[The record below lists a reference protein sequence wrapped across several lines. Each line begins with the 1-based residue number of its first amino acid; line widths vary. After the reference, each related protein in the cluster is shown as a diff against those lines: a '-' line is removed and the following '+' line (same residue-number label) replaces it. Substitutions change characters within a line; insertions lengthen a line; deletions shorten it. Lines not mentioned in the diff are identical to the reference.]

1 MYINE
6 KGEKIFVDKAKLYIK
21 AGDGGNG
28 AVAFRR
34 EVYVPAGGPAGGDG
48 GKGGNVIIVADSNL
62 RTLMDYRYKTKYVA
76 EPGDDGKGSNMFG
89 KNGEDL
95 YLSVPVG
102 TIIKDE
108 ESGLVM
114 ADLKENGDKFVVAK
128 GGYGGRGNTHFK
140 TSVRQAPSFAKAGKD
155 GEEKNI
161 VLELRLIADVGLIG
175 FPNVGKSTFLS
186 IISKAKPK
194 IANYHFTTLT
204 PNLGVTKMKNGDS
217 FVVADIPGIIE
228 GANEG
233 IGLGH
238 DFLRHIERTKVLV
251 HIVDIAGIDGRDPLD
266 DFKKINIELKK
277 YNEKLSVR
285 PQIVVA
291 NKMDILEDIEIYNS
305 FKSEI
310 ENSGLKVFSM
320 SAATLSG
327 VDEILYAISQM
338 LKEAEEVDIFDEEEI
353 YDESKVITQHIEEI
367 KVYKEEGIFIVEGSR
382 LEKLLYSVDFEDM
395 ESIRYFQNI
404 MEKTGVFDKLRSIG
418 VQDGDTVRIYELEFE
433 YYE

>member
-1 MYINE
+1 MFIDRAR
-6 KGEKIFVDKAKLYIK
+6 IQVK
-21 AGDGGNG
+21 AGDGGDG
-28 AVAFRR
+28 MSSFRR
-34 EVYVPAGGPAGGDG
+34 EKFVPKGGPSGGDG
-48 GKGGNVIIVADSNL
+48 GRGGDVVFIVDNNVN
-62 RTLMDYRYKTKYVA
+62 TLLDFRYKRKFVAKNGDNGQTKNCYGQKA
-76 EPGDDGKGSNMFG
+76 EP
-89 KNGEDL
+89 L
-95 YLSVPVG
+95 YIKVPPG

-108 ESGLVM
+108 ETGLVM
-114 ADLKENGDKFVVAK
+114 ADLKNDGDEFIAAK
-128 GGYGGRGNTHFK
+128 GGYGGKGNTHFK
-140 TSVRQAPSFAKAGKD
+140 TSVRQAPGFAKAGKD

-161 VLELRLIADVGLIG
+161 ILELRLIADVGLIG

-204 PNLGVTKMKNGDS
+204 PNLGVTKLKNGDS

-251 HIVDIAGIDGRDPLD
+251 HIVDISGIEGRDPLD
-266 DFKKINIELKK
+266 DFEKINTELKK
-277 YNEKLSVR
+277 YNEKLSSR

-291 NKMDILEDIEIYNS
+291 NKMDILDDIDIYNN
-305 FKSEI
+305 FKSEL
-310 ENSGLKVFSM
+310 ENRGYKVYSM

-327 VDEILYAISQM
+327 VDEILNTISQM
-338 LKEAEEVDIFDEEEI
+338 LKDAEEVDLFDEEDI
-353 YDESKVITQHIEEI
+353 YDETKVISQNIDEI
-367 KVYKEEGIFIVEGSR
+367 KVYKENDIFIVEGNR

-395 ESIRYFQNI
+395 ESIRYFQSI

-418 VQDGDTVRIYELEFE
+418 VQDGDTVRIYDLEFE

>member
-1 MYINE
+1 M
-6 KGEKIFVDKAKLYIK
+6 FVDKAKLYIK
-21 AGDGGNG
+21 AGNGGNG

-34 EVYVPAGGPAGGDG
+34 EIYVPAGGPSGGDG
-48 GKGGNVIIVADSNL
+48 GKGGNVIIIADSNL
-62 RTLMDYRYKTKYVA
+62 RTLMDYRYKSKYVA
-76 EPGDDGKGSNMFG
+76 EPGEDGKGSNMFG
-89 KNGEDL
+89 KHGEDL
-95 YLSVPVG
+95 YLRVPVG

-108 ESGLVM
+108 ETGLVM
-114 ADLKENGDKFVVAK
+114 ADLKNDGDEFIAAK
-128 GGYGGRGNTHFK
+128 GGYGGKGNTHFK
-140 TSVRQAPSFAKAGKD
+140 TSVRQAPGFAKAGKD

-161 VLELRLIADVGLIG
+161 ILELRLIADVGLIG

-204 PNLGVTKMKNGDS
+204 PNLGVTKLKNGDS

-251 HIVDIAGIDGRDPLD
+251 HIVDISGIEGRDPLD
-266 DFKKINIELKK
+266 DFEKINTELKK
-277 YNEKLSVR
+277 YNEKLSSR

-291 NKMDILEDIEIYNS
+291 NKMDILDDIDIYNN
-305 FKSEI
+305 FKSEL
-310 ENSGLKVFSM
+310 ENRGYKVYSM

-327 VDEILYAISQM
+327 VDEILNTISQM
-338 LKEAEEVDIFDEEEI
+338 LKDAEEVDLFDEEDI
-353 YDESKVITQHIEEI
+353 YDETKVISQNIDEI
-367 KVYKEEGIFIVEGSR
+367 KVYKENDIFIVEGNR

-395 ESIRYFQNI
+395 ESIRYFQSI

-418 VQDGDTVRIYELEFE
+418 VQDGDTVRIYDLEFE

>member
-1 MYINE
+1 M
-6 KGEKIFVDKAKLYIK
+6 FVDKAKLYVK
-21 AGDGGNG
+21 AGNGGNG

-34 EVYVPAGGPAGGDG
+34 EIYVPAGGPAGGDG
-48 GKGGNVIIVADSNL
+48 GKGGDVIIIADSNL
-62 RTLMDYRYKTKYVA
+62 RTLMDYRYKSKYIA
-76 EPGDDGKGSNMFG
+76 ESGEDGKGSNMFG

-95 YLSVPVG
+95 YLKVPVG
-102 TIIKDE
+102 TIVKDE
-108 ESGLVM
+108 ETGLVM
-114 ADLKENGDKFVVAK
+114 ADLKISGDKFVVAR

-140 TSVRQAPSFAKAGKD
+140 TAVRQAPGFAKAGKN

-204 PNLGVTKMKNGDS
+204 PNLGVTKLKNGDS

-228 GANEG
+228 GASEG

-238 DFLRHIERTKVLV
+238 DFLRHIERTKILI
-251 HIVDIAGIDGRDPLD
+251 HMVDISGVEGRDALD
-266 DFKKINIELKK
+266 DFEKINDELKK
-277 YNEKLSVR
+277 YNEKLSSR

-291 NKMDILEDIEIYNS
+291 NKMDILEDIEVYND
-305 FKSEI
+305 FKTELESK
-310 ENSGLKVFSM
+310 GYKVYSM

-327 VDEILYAISQM
+327 VDEILNMVSQM
-338 LKEAEEVDIFDEEEI
+338 LKETEEVDLFDEEDI
-353 YDESKVITQHIEEI
+353 YDETKIISQNIDEI
-367 KVYKEEGIFIVEGSR
+367 KVYKENDVFVVEGNR
-382 LEKLLYSVDFEDM
+382 LEKLLYSVDFDDM
-395 ESIRYFQNI
+395 ESIRYFQNV
-404 MEKTGVFDKLRSIG
+404 MEKTGVFEKLRSIG
-418 VQDGDTVRIYELEFE
+418 VKDGDTVKLYDLEFE

>member
-1 MYINE
+1 M
-6 KGEKIFVDKAKLYIK
+6 FVDKAKLYIK
-21 AGDGGNG
+21 AGNGGNG

-34 EVYVPAGGPAGGDG
+34 EIYVPAGGPAGGDG
-48 GKGGNVIIVADSNL
+48 GKGGNVIIIADSNL
-62 RTLMDYRYKTKYVA
+62 RTLMDYRYKSKYVA
-76 EPGDDGKGSNMFG
+76 EPGEDGKGSNMFG
-89 KNGEDL
+89 KHGEDL
-95 YLSVPVG
+95 YLRVPVG

-108 ESGLVM
+108 ETGLIM
-114 ADLKENGDKFVVAK
+114 ADLKNDGDEFVAAK
-128 GGYGGRGNTHFK
+128 GGYGGKGNTHFK
-140 TSVRQAPSFAKAGKD
+140 TSVRQAPGFAKAGKD

-161 VLELRLIADVGLIG
+161 ILELRLIADVGLIG

-204 PNLGVTKMKNGDS
+204 PNLGVTKLKNGDS

-251 HIVDIAGIDGRDPLD
+251 HIVDISGIEGRDPLD
-266 DFKKINIELKK
+266 DFEKINTELKK
-277 YNEKLSVR
+277 YNEKLSSR

-291 NKMDILEDIEIYNS
+291 NKMDILDDIDIYNN
-305 FKSEI
+305 FKSEL
-310 ENSGLKVFSM
+310 ENRGYKVYSM

-327 VDEILYAISQM
+327 VDEILNTISQM
-338 LKEAEEVDIFDEEEI
+338 LKDAEEVDLFNEEDI
-353 YDESKVITQHIEEI
+353 YDETKVISQNIDEI
-367 KVYKEEGIFIVEGSR
+367 KVYKENDIFIVEGNR

-395 ESIRYFQNI
+395 ESIRYFQSI

-418 VQDGDTVRIYELEFE
+418 VQDGDTVRIYDLEFE

>member
-1 MYINE
+1 M
-6 KGEKIFVDKAKLYIK
+6 FVDKAKLYIK
-21 AGDGGNG
+21 AGNGGNG

-34 EVYVPAGGPAGGDG
+34 EIYVPAGGPAGGDG
-48 GKGGNVIIVADSNL
+48 GKGGNVIIIADSNL
-62 RTLMDYRYKTKYVA
+62 RTLMDYRYKSKYVA
-76 EPGDDGKGSNMFG
+76 EPGEDGKGSNMFG
-89 KNGEDL
+89 KHGEDL
-95 YLSVPVG
+95 YLRVPVG

-108 ESGLVM
+108 ETGLVM
-114 ADLKENGDKFVVAK
+114 ADLKNDGDEIIAAK
-128 GGYGGRGNTHFK
+128 GGYGGKGNTHFK
-140 TSVRQAPSFAKAGKD
+140 TSVRQAPGFAKAGKD

-161 VLELRLIADVGLIG
+161 ILELRLIADVGLIG

-204 PNLGVTKMKNGDS
+204 PNLGVTKLKNGDS

-251 HIVDIAGIDGRDPLD
+251 HIVDISGIEGRDPLD
-266 DFKKINIELKK
+266 DFEKINTELKK
-277 YNEKLSVR
+277 YNEKLSSR

-291 NKMDILEDIEIYNS
+291 NKMDILDDIDIYNN
-305 FKSEI
+305 FKSEL
-310 ENSGLKVFSM
+310 ENRGYKVYSM

-327 VDEILYAISQM
+327 VDEILNTISQM
-338 LKEAEEVDIFDEEEI
+338 LKDAEEVDLFDEEDI
-353 YDESKVITQHIEEI
+353 YDETKVISQNIDEI
-367 KVYKEEGIFIVEGSR
+367 KVYKENDIFIVEGNR

-395 ESIRYFQNI
+395 ESIRYFQSI

-418 VQDGDTVRIYELEFE
+418 VQDGDTVRIYDLEFE

>member
-1 MYINE
+1 M
-6 KGEKIFVDKAKLYIK
+6 FVDKAKLYIK
-21 AGDGGNG
+21 AGNGGNG

-34 EVYVPAGGPAGGDG
+34 EIYVPAGGPAGGDG
-48 GKGGNVIIVADSNL
+48 GKGGNVIIIADSNL
-62 RTLMDYRYKTKYVA
+62 RTLMDYRYKSKYVA
-76 EPGDDGKGSNMFG
+76 EPGEDGKGSNMFG
-89 KNGEDL
+89 KHGEDL
-95 YLSVPVG
+95 YLRVPVG

-108 ESGLVM
+108 ETGLIM
-114 ADLKENGDKFVVAK
+114 ADLKNDGDEFVAAK
-128 GGYGGRGNTHFK
+128 GGYGGKGNTHHK
-140 TSVRQAPSFAKAGKD
+140 TSVRQAPGFAKAGKD

-161 VLELRLIADVGLIG
+161 ILELRLIADVGLIG

-204 PNLGVTKMKNGDS
+204 PNLGVTKLKNGDS

-251 HIVDIAGIDGRDPLD
+251 HIVDISGIEGRDPLD
-266 DFKKINIELKK
+266 DFEKINTELKK
-277 YNEKLSVR
+277 YNEKLSSR

-291 NKMDILEDIEIYNS
+291 NKMDILDDIDIYNN
-305 FKSEI
+305 FKSEL
-310 ENSGLKVFSM
+310 ENRGYKVYSM

-327 VDEILYAISQM
+327 VDEILNTISQM
-338 LKEAEEVDIFDEEEI
+338 LKDAEEVDLFDEEDI
-353 YDESKVITQHIEEI
+353 YDETKVISQNIDEI
-367 KVYKEEGIFIVEGSR
+367 KVYKENDIFIVEGNR

-395 ESIRYFQNI
+395 ESIRYFQSI

-418 VQDGDTVRIYELEFE
+418 VQDGDTVRIYDLEFE

>member
-1 MYINE
+1 M
-6 KGEKIFVDKAKLYIK
+6 FVDKAKLYIK
-21 AGDGGNG
+21 AGNGGNG

-34 EVYVPAGGPAGGDG
+34 EIYVPAGGPSGGDG
-48 GKGGNVIIVADSNL
+48 GKSGNVIIIADSNL
-62 RTLMDYRYKTKYVA
+62 RTLMDYRYKSKYVA
-76 EPGDDGKGSNMFG
+76 EPGEDGKGSNMFG
-89 KNGEDL
+89 KHGEDL
-95 YLSVPVG
+95 YLRVPVG

-108 ESGLVM
+108 ETGLVM
-114 ADLKENGDKFVVAK
+114 ADLKNDGDEFIAAK
-128 GGYGGRGNTHFK
+128 GGYGGKGNTHFK
-140 TSVRQAPSFAKAGKD
+140 TSVRQAPGFAKAGKD

-161 VLELRLIADVGLIG
+161 ILELRLIADVGLIG

-204 PNLGVTKMKNGDS
+204 PNLGVTKLKNGDS

-251 HIVDIAGIDGRDPLD
+251 HIVDISGIEGRDPLD
-266 DFKKINIELKK
+266 DFEKINTELKK
-277 YNEKLSVR
+277 YNEKLSSR

-291 NKMDILEDIEIYNS
+291 NKMDILDDIDIYNN
-305 FKSEI
+305 FKAEL
-310 ENSGLKVFSM
+310 ENRGYKVYSM

-327 VDEILYAISQM
+327 VDEILNTISQM
-338 LKEAEEVDIFDEEEI
+338 LKDAEEVDLFDEEDI
-353 YDESKVITQHIEEI
+353 YDETKVISQNIDEI
-367 KVYKEEGIFIVEGSR
+367 KVYKENDIFIVEGNR

-395 ESIRYFQNI
+395 ESIRYFQSI

-418 VQDGDTVRIYELEFE
+418 VQDGDTVRIYDLEFE

>member
-1 MYINE
+1 M
-6 KGEKIFVDKAKLYIK
+6 FVDKAKLYIK
-21 AGDGGNG
+21 AGNGGNG

-34 EVYVPAGGPAGGDG
+34 EIYVPAGGPAGGDG
-48 GKGGNVIIVADSNL
+48 GKGGNVIIIADSNL
-62 RTLMDYRYKTKYVA
+62 RTRMDYRYKSKYVA
-76 EPGDDGKGSNMFG
+76 EPGEDGKGSNMFG
-89 KNGEDL
+89 KHGEDL
-95 YLSVPVG
+95 YLRVPVG

-108 ESGLVM
+108 ETGLVM
-114 ADLKENGDKFVVAK
+114 ADLKNDGDEFIAAK
-128 GGYGGRGNTHFK
+128 GGYGGKGNTHFK
-140 TSVRQAPSFAKAGKD
+140 TSVRQAPGFAKAGKD

-161 VLELRLIADVGLIG
+161 ILELRLIADVGLIG

-204 PNLGVTKMKNGDS
+204 PNLGVTKLKNGDS

-251 HIVDIAGIDGRDPLD
+251 HIVDISGIEGRDPLD
-266 DFKKINIELKK
+266 DFEKINTELKK
-277 YNEKLSVR
+277 YNEKLSSR

-291 NKMDILEDIEIYNS
+291 NKMDILDDIDIYNN
-305 FKSEI
+305 FKSEL
-310 ENSGLKVFSM
+310 ENRGYKVYSM

-327 VDEILYAISQM
+327 VDEILNTISQM
-338 LKEAEEVDIFDEEEI
+338 LKDAEEVDLFDEEDI
-353 YDESKVITQHIEEI
+353 YDETKVISENIDEI
-367 KVYKEEGIFIVEGSR
+367 KVYKENDIFIVEGNR
-382 LEKLLYSVDFEDM
+382 LAKLLYSVDFEDM
-395 ESIRYFQNI
+395 ESIRYFQSI

-418 VQDGDTVRIYELEFE
+418 VQDGDTVRIYDLEFE

>member
-1 MYINE
+1 M
-6 KGEKIFVDKAKLYIK
+6 FVDKAKLYIK
-21 AGDGGNG
+21 AGNGGNG

-34 EVYVPAGGPAGGDG
+34 EIYVPAGGPAGGDG
-48 GKGGNVIIVADSNL
+48 GKGGNVIIIADSNL
-62 RTLMDYRYKTKYVA
+62 RTLMDYRYKSKYVA
-76 EPGDDGKGSNMFG
+76 EPGEDGKGSNMFG
-89 KNGEDL
+89 KHGEDL
-95 YLSVPVG
+95 YLRVPVG

-108 ESGLVM
+108 ETGLIM
-114 ADLKENGDKFVVAK
+114 ADLKNDGDEFVAAK
-128 GGYGGRGNTHFK
+128 GGYGGKGNTHFK
-140 TSVRQAPSFAKAGKD
+140 TSVRQAPGFAKAGKD

-161 VLELRLIADVGLIG
+161 ILELRLIADVGLIG

-204 PNLGVTKMKNGDS
+204 PNLGVTKLKNGDS

-251 HIVDIAGIDGRDPLD
+251 HIVDISGIEGRDPLD
-266 DFKKINIELKK
+266 DFEKINTELKK
-277 YNEKLSVR
+277 YNEKLSSR

-291 NKMDILEDIEIYNS
+291 NKMDILDDIDIYNN
-305 FKSEI
+305 FKSEL
-310 ENSGLKVFSM
+310 ENRGYKVYSM

-327 VDEILYAISQM
+327 VDEILNTISQM
-338 LKEAEEVDIFDEEEI
+338 LKDAEEVDLFDEEDI
-353 YDESKVITQHIEEI
+353 YDETKVISQNIDEI
-367 KVYKEEGIFIVEGSR
+367 KVYKENDIFIVEGNR

-395 ESIRYFQNI
+395 ESIRYFQSI

-418 VQDGDTVRIYELEFE
+418 VQDGDTVRIYDLEFE

>member
-1 MYINE
+1 M
-6 KGEKIFVDKAKLYIK
+6 FVDKAKLYIK

>member
-1 MYINE
+1 M
-6 KGEKIFVDKAKLYIK
+6 FVDKAKLYIK
-21 AGDGGNG
+21 AGNGGNG

-34 EVYVPAGGPAGGDG
+34 EIYVPAGGPAGGDG
-48 GKGGNVIIVADSNL
+48 GKGGNVIIIADSNL
-62 RTLMDYRYKTKYVA
+62 RTLMDYRYKSKYVA
-76 EPGDDGKGSNMFG
+76 EPGEDGKGSNMFG
-89 KNGEDL
+89 KHGEDL
-95 YLSVPVG
+95 YLRVPVG

-108 ESGLVM
+108 ETGLVM
-114 ADLKENGDKFVVAK
+114 ADLKNDGDEFVAAK
-128 GGYGGRGNTHFK
+128 GGYGGKGNTHFK
-140 TSVRQAPSFAKAGKD
+140 TSVRQAPGFAKAGKD

-161 VLELRLIADVGLIG
+161 ILELRLIADVGLIG

-204 PNLGVTKMKNGDS
+204 PNLGVTKLKNGDS

-251 HIVDIAGIDGRDPLD
+251 HIVDISGIEGRDPLD
-266 DFKKINIELKK
+266 DFEKINTELKK
-277 YNEKLSVR
+277 YNEKLSSR

-291 NKMDILEDIEIYNS
+291 NKMDILDDIDIYNN
-305 FKSEI
+305 FKSEL
-310 ENSGLKVFSM
+310 ENRGYKVYSM

-327 VDEILYAISQM
+327 VDEILNTISQM
-338 LKEAEEVDIFDEEEI
+338 LKDAEEVDLFDEEDI
-353 YDESKVITQHIEEI
+353 YDETKVISQNIDEI
-367 KVYKEEGIFIVEGSR
+367 KVYKENDIFIVEGNR

-395 ESIRYFQNI
+395 ESIRYFQSI

-418 VQDGDTVRIYELEFE
+418 VQDGDTVRIYDLEFE

>member
-1 MYINE
+1 M
-6 KGEKIFVDKAKLYIK
+6 FVDKAKLYIK
-21 AGDGGNG
+21 AGNGGNG

-34 EVYVPAGGPAGGDG
+34 EIYVPAGGPAGGDG
-48 GKGGNVIIVADSNL
+48 GKGGNVIIIADSNL
-62 RTLMDYRYKTKYVA
+62 RTLMDYRYKSKYVA
-76 EPGDDGKGSNMFG
+76 EPGEDGKGSNMFG
-89 KNGEDL
+89 KHGEDL
-95 YLSVPVG
+95 YLRVPVG

-108 ESGLVM
+108 ETGLVM
-114 ADLKENGDKFVVAK
+114 ADLKNDGDEFIAAK
-128 GGYGGRGNTHFK
+128 GGYGGKGNTHFK
-140 TSVRQAPSFAKAGKD
+140 TSVRQAPGFAKAGKD

-161 VLELRLIADVGLIG
+161 ILELRLIADVGLIG

-204 PNLGVTKMKNGDS
+204 PNLGVTKLKNGDS

-251 HIVDIAGIDGRDPLD
+251 HIVDISGIEGRYPLD
-266 DFKKINIELKK
+266 DFEKINTELKK
-277 YNEKLSVR
+277 YNEKLSSR

-291 NKMDILEDIEIYNS
+291 NKMDILDDIDIYNN
-305 FKSEI
+305 FKAEL
-310 ENSGLKVFSM
+310 ENRGYKVYSM

-327 VDEILYAISQM
+327 VDEILNTISQM
-338 LKEAEEVDIFDEEEI
+338 LKDAEEVDLFDEEDI
-353 YDESKVITQHIEEI
+353 YDETKVISQNIDEI
-367 KVYKEEGIFIVEGSR
+367 KVYKENDIFIVEGNR

-395 ESIRYFQNI
+395 ESIRYFQSI

-418 VQDGDTVRIYELEFE
+418 VQDGDTVRIYDLEFE

>member
-1 MYINE
+1 M
-6 KGEKIFVDKAKLYIK
+6 FVDKAKLYIK
-21 AGDGGNG
+21 AGNGGNG

-34 EVYVPAGGPAGGDG
+34 EIYVPAGGPAGGDG
-48 GKGGNVIIVADSNL
+48 GKGGNVIIIADSNL
-62 RTLMDYRYKTKYVA
+62 RTLMDYRYKSKYVA
-76 EPGDDGKGSNMFG
+76 EPGEDGKGSNMFG
-89 KNGEDL
+89 KHGEDL
-95 YLSVPVG
+95 YLRVPVG

-108 ESGLVM
+108 ETGLVM
-114 ADLKENGDKFVVAK
+114 ADLKNDGDEFIAAK
-128 GGYGGRGNTHFK
+128 GGYGGKGNTHFK
-140 TSVRQAPSFAKAGKD
+140 TSVRQAPGFAKAGKD

-161 VLELRLIADVGLIG
+161 ILELRLIADVGLIG

-204 PNLGVTKMKNGDS
+204 PNLGVTKLKNGDS

-251 HIVDIAGIDGRDPLD
+251 HIVDISGIEGRDPLD
-266 DFKKINIELKK
+266 DFEKINTELKK
-277 YNEKLSVR
+277 YNEKLSSR

-291 NKMDILEDIEIYNS
+291 NKMDILDDIDIYNN
-305 FKSEI
+305 FKSEL
-310 ENSGLKVFSM
+310 ENRGYKVYSM

-327 VDEILYAISQM
+327 VDEILNTISQM
-338 LKEAEEVDIFDEEEI
+338 LKDAEEVDLFDEEDI
-353 YDESKVITQHIEEI
+353 YDETKVSSQNIDEI
-367 KVYKEEGIFIVEGSR
+367 KVYKENDIFIVEGNR

-395 ESIRYFQNI
+395 ESIRYFQSI

-418 VQDGDTVRIYELEFE
+418 VQDGDTVRIYDLEFE

>member
-1 MYINE
+1 M
-6 KGEKIFVDKAKLYIK
+6 FVDKAKLYIK
-21 AGDGGNG
+21 AGNGGNG

-34 EVYVPAGGPAGGDG
+34 EIYVPAGGPAGGDG
-48 GKGGNVIIVADSNL
+48 GKGGNVIIIADSNL
-62 RTLMDYRYKTKYVA
+62 RTLMDYRYKSKYVA
-76 EPGDDGKGSNMFG
+76 EPGEDGKGSNMFG
-89 KNGEDL
+89 KHGEDL
-95 YLSVPVG
+95 YLRVPVG

-108 ESGLVM
+108 ETGLVM
-114 ADLKENGDKFVVAK
+114 ADLKNDGDEFIAAK
-128 GGYGGRGNTHFK
+128 GGYGGKGNTHFK
-140 TSVRQAPSFAKAGKD
+140 TSVRQAPGFAKAGKD

-161 VLELRLIADVGLIG
+161 ILELRLIADVGLIG

-204 PNLGVTKMKNGDS
+204 PNLGVTKLKNGDS

-251 HIVDIAGIDGRDPLD
+251 HIVDISGIEGRDPLD
-266 DFKKINIELKK
+266 DFEKINTELKK
-277 YNEKLSVR
+277 YNEKLSSR

-291 NKMDILEDIEIYNS
+291 NKMDILDDIDIYNN
-305 FKSEI
+305 FKAEL
-310 ENSGLKVFSM
+310 ENRGYKVYSM

-327 VDEILYAISQM
+327 VDGILNTISQM
-338 LKEAEEVDIFDEEEI
+338 LKDAEEVDLFDEEDI
-353 YDESKVITQHIEEI
+353 YDETKVISQNIDEI
-367 KVYKEEGIFIVEGSR
+367 KVYKENDIFIVEGNR

-395 ESIRYFQNI
+395 ESIRYFQSI

-418 VQDGDTVRIYELEFE
+418 VQDGDTVRIYDLEFE

>member
-1 MYINE
+1 M
-6 KGEKIFVDKAKLYIK
+6 FVDKAKLYIK
-21 AGDGGNG
+21 AGNGGNG

-34 EVYVPAGGPAGGDG
+34 EIYVPAGGPAGGDG
-48 GKGGNVIIVADSNL
+48 GKGGNVIIIADSNL
-62 RTLMDYRYKTKYVA
+62 RTLMDYRYKSKYVA
-76 EPGDDGKGSNMFG
+76 EPGEDGKGSNMFG
-89 KNGEDL
+89 KHGEDL
-95 YLSVPVG
+95 YLRVPVG

-108 ESGLVM
+108 ETGLVM
-114 ADLKENGDKFVVAK
+114 ADLKNDGDEFIAAK
-128 GGYGGRGNTHFK
+128 GGYGGKGNTHFK
-140 TSVRQAPSFAKAGKD
+140 TSVRQAPGFAKAGKD

-161 VLELRLIADVGLIG
+161 ILELRLIADVGLIG

-204 PNLGVTKMKNGDS
+204 PNLGVTKLKNGDS

-251 HIVDIAGIDGRDPLD
+251 HIVDISGIEGRDPLD
-266 DFKKINIELKK
+266 DFEKINTELKK
-277 YNEKLSVR
+277 YNEKLSSR
-285 PQIVVA
+285 TQIVVA
-291 NKMDILEDIEIYNS
+291 NKMDILDDIDIYNN
-305 FKSEI
+305 FKSEL
-310 ENSGLKVFSM
+310 ENRGYKVYSM

-327 VDEILYAISQM
+327 VDEILNTISQM
-338 LKEAEEVDIFDEEEI
+338 LKDAEEVDLFDEEDI
-353 YDESKVITQHIEEI
+353 YDETKVISQNIDEI
-367 KVYKEEGIFIVEGSR
+367 KVYKENDIFIVEGNR

-395 ESIRYFQNI
+395 ESIRYFQSI

-418 VQDGDTVRIYELEFE
+418 VQDGDTVRIYDLEFE

>member
-1 MYINE
+1 M
-6 KGEKIFVDKAKLYIK
+6 FVDKAKLYIK

-338 LKEAEEVDIFDEEEI
+338 LKEAEEVSF
-353 YDESKVITQHIEEI
+353 
-367 KVYKEEGIFIVEGSR
+367 
-382 LEKLLYSVDFEDM
+382 
-395 ESIRYFQNI
+395 
-404 MEKTGVFDKLRSIG
+404 
-418 VQDGDTVRIYELEFE
+418 
-433 YYE
+433 

>member
-1 MYINE
+1 M
-6 KGEKIFVDKAKLYIK
+6 FVDKAKLYIK
-21 AGDGGNG
+21 AGNGGNG

-34 EVYVPAGGPAGGDG
+34 EIYVPAGGPSGGDG
-48 GKGGNVIIVADSNL
+48 GKGGNVIIIADSNL
-62 RTLMDYRYKTKYVA
+62 RTLMDYRYKSKYVA
-76 EPGDDGKGSNMFG
+76 EPGEDGKGSNMFG
-89 KNGEDL
+89 KHGEDL
-95 YLSVPVG
+95 YLRVPVG

-108 ESGLVM
+108 ETGLVM
-114 ADLKENGDKFVVAK
+114 ADLKNDGDEFIAAK
-128 GGYGGRGNTHFK
+128 GGYGGKGNTHFK
-140 TSVRQAPSFAKAGKD
+140 TSVRQAPGFAKAGKD

-161 VLELRLIADVGLIG
+161 ILELRLIADVGLIG

-204 PNLGVTKMKNGDS
+204 PNLGVTKLKNGDS

-251 HIVDIAGIDGRDPLD
+251 HIVDISGIEGRDPLD
-266 DFKKINIELKK
+266 DFEKINTELKK
-277 YNEKLSVR
+277 YNEKLSSR

-291 NKMDILEDIEIYNS
+291 NKMDILDDIDIYNN
-305 FKSEI
+305 FKTEL
-310 ENSGLKVFSM
+310 ENRGYKVYSM

-327 VDEILYAISQM
+327 VDEILNTISQM
-338 LKEAEEVDIFDEEEI
+338 LKDAEEVDLFDEEDI
-353 YDESKVITQHIEEI
+353 YDETKVISQNIDEI
-367 KVYKEEGIFIVEGSR
+367 KVYKENDIFIVEGNR

-395 ESIRYFQNI
+395 ESIRYFQSI

-418 VQDGDTVRIYELEFE
+418 VQDGDTVRIYDLEFE

>member
-1 MYINE
+1 M
-6 KGEKIFVDKAKLYIK
+6 FVDKAKLYIK

-28 AVAFRR
+28 AVAFRK
-34 EVYVPAGGPAGGDG
+34 EIYVPAGGPAGGDG

-62 RTLMDYRYKTKYVA
+62 RTLMDYRYKTKYIA
-76 EPGDDGKGSNMFG
+76 EPGDDGKGSNMYG

-102 TIIKDE
+102 TIIKDQ

-114 ADLKENGDKFVVAK
+114 ADLKAHGEKFIVAK

-140 TSVRQAPSFAKAGKD
+140 TSVRQAPNFAKAGKD
-155 GEEKNI
+155 GQEKNI
-161 VLELRLIADVGLIG
+161 ILELRLIADVGLIG

-204 PNLGVTKMKNGDS
+204 PNLGVTKLKNGDS

-266 DFKKINIELKK
+266 DFEKINVELKK

-291 NKMDILEDIEIYNS
+291 NKMDILDDIEIYNN
-305 FKSEI
+305 FKNEI
-310 ENSGLKVFSM
+310 EKKGYKVFNM

-327 VDEILYAISQM
+327 VDEILYAVSQM
-338 LKEAEEVDIFDEEEI
+338 LKDAEDIDLFEEEDI
-353 YDESKVITQHIEEI
+353 YDDSKVISQNIDEI
-367 KVYKEEGIFIVEGSR
+367 KVFKEDDVFVVEGSR

-395 ESIRYFQNI
+395 ESIRYFQNV

-418 VQDGDTVRIYELEFE
+418 VEDGDTVRIYELEFE

>member
-1 MYINE
+1 M
-6 KGEKIFVDKAKLYIK
+6 FVDKAKLYIK
-21 AGDGGNG
+21 AGNGGNG

-34 EVYVPAGGPAGGDG
+34 EIYVPAGGPAGGDG
-48 GKGGNVIIVADSNL
+48 GKGGNVIIIADSNL
-62 RTLMDYRYKTKYVA
+62 RTLMDYRYKSKYVA
-76 EPGDDGKGSNMFG
+76 EPGEDGKGSNMFG
-89 KNGEDL
+89 KHGEDL
-95 YLSVPVG
+95 YLRVPVG

-108 ESGLVM
+108 ETGLVM
-114 ADLKENGDKFVVAK
+114 ADLKNDGDEFIAAK
-128 GGYGGRGNTHFK
+128 GGYGGKGNTHFK
-140 TSVRQAPSFAKAGKD
+140 TSVRQAPGFAKAGKD

-161 VLELRLIADVGLIG
+161 ILELRLIADVGLIG

-204 PNLGVTKMKNGDS
+204 PNLGVTKLKNGDS

-251 HIVDIAGIDGRDPLD
+251 HIVDISGIEGRDPLD
-266 DFKKINIELKK
+266 DFEKINTELKK
-277 YNEKLSVR
+277 YNEKLSSR

-291 NKMDILEDIEIYNS
+291 NKMDILDDIDIYNN
-305 FKSEI
+305 FKSEL
-310 ENSGLKVFSM
+310 ENRGYKVYSM

-327 VDEILYAISQM
+327 VDEILNTISQM
-338 LKEAEEVDIFDEEEI
+338 LKDAEEVDLFNEEDI
-353 YDESKVITQHIEEI
+353 YDETKVISQNIDEI
-367 KVYKEEGIFIVEGSR
+367 KVYKENDIFIVEGNR
-382 LEKLLYSVDFEDM
+382 LEKLLYSVDFEDI
-395 ESIRYFQNI
+395 EAIRYFQSN
-404 MEKTGVFDKLRSIG
+404 MEKTGVCDKLRAIG
-418 VQDGDTVRIYELEFE
+418 VQDGDTVRIYDLEFE

>member
-1 MYINE
+1 M
-6 KGEKIFVDKAKLYIK
+6 FVDKAKLYIK

-251 HIVDIAGIDGRDPLD
+251 HIVDIAGIEGRDPLD

-367 KVYKEEGIFIVEGSR
+367 KVYKEEDIFIVEGSR

>member
-1 MYINE
+1 M
-6 KGEKIFVDKAKLYIK
+6 FVDKAKLYIK
-21 AGDGGNG
+21 AGNGGNG

-34 EVYVPAGGPAGGDG
+34 EIYVPAGGPAGGDG
-48 GKGGNVIIVADSNL
+48 GKGGNVIIIADSNL
-62 RTLMDYRYKTKYVA
+62 RTLMDYRYKSKYVA
-76 EPGDDGKGSNMFG
+76 EPGEDGKGSNMFG
-89 KNGEDL
+89 KHGEDL
-95 YLSVPVG
+95 YLRVPVG

-108 ESGLVM
+108 ETGLIM
-114 ADLKENGDKFVVAK
+114 ADLKNDGDEFVAAK
-128 GGYGGRGNTHFK
+128 GGYGGKGNTHFK
-140 TSVRQAPSFAKAGKD
+140 TSVRQAPGFAKAGKD

-161 VLELRLIADVGLIG
+161 ILELRLIADVGLIG
-175 FPNVGKSTFLS
+175 FHNVGKSTFLS

-204 PNLGVTKMKNGDS
+204 PNLGVTKLKNGDS

-251 HIVDIAGIDGRDPLD
+251 HIVDISGIEGRDPLD
-266 DFKKINIELKK
+266 DFEKINTELKK
-277 YNEKLSVR
+277 YNEKLSSR

-291 NKMDILEDIEIYNS
+291 NKMDILDDIDIYNN
-305 FKSEI
+305 FKSEL
-310 ENSGLKVFSM
+310 ENRGYKVYSM

-327 VDEILYAISQM
+327 VDEILNTISQM
-338 LKEAEEVDIFDEEEI
+338 LKDAEEVDLFDEEDI
-353 YDESKVITQHIEEI
+353 YDETKVISQNIDEI
-367 KVYKEEGIFIVEGSR
+367 KVYKENDIFIVEGNR

-395 ESIRYFQNI
+395 ESIRYFQSI

-418 VQDGDTVRIYELEFE
+418 VQDGDTVRIYDLEFE

>member
-1 MYINE
+1 M
-6 KGEKIFVDKAKLYIK
+6 FVDKAKLYIK
-21 AGDGGNG
+21 AGNGGNG

-34 EVYVPAGGPAGGDG
+34 EIYVPAGGPAGGDG
-48 GKGGNVIIVADSNL
+48 GKGGNVIIIADSNL
-62 RTLMDYRYKTKYVA
+62 RTLMDYRYKSKYVA
-76 EPGDDGKGSNMFG
+76 EPGEDGKGSNMFG
-89 KNGEDL
+89 KHGEDL
-95 YLSVPVG
+95 YLRVPVG

-108 ESGLVM
+108 ETGLVM
-114 ADLKENGDKFVVAK
+114 ADLKNDGDEFIAAK
-128 GGYGGRGNTHFK
+128 GGYGGKGNTHFK
-140 TSVRQAPSFAKAGKD
+140 TSVRQAPGFAKAGKD

-161 VLELRLIADVGLIG
+161 ILELRLIADVGLIG

-204 PNLGVTKMKNGDS
+204 PNLGVTKLKNGDS

-251 HIVDIAGIDGRDPLD
+251 HIVDISGIEGRDPLD
-266 DFKKINIELKK
+266 DFEKINTELKK
-277 YNEKLSVR
+277 YNEKLSSR

-291 NKMDILEDIEIYNS
+291 NKMDILDDIDIYNN
-305 FKSEI
+305 FKTEL
-310 ENSGLKVFSM
+310 ENRGYKVYSM

-327 VDEILYAISQM
+327 VDEILNTISQM
-338 LKEAEEVDIFDEEEI
+338 LKDAEEVDLFDEEDI
-353 YDESKVITQHIEEI
+353 YDETKVISQNIDEI
-367 KVYKEEGIFIVEGSR
+367 KVYKENDIFIVEGNR

-418 VQDGDTVRIYELEFE
+418 VQDGDTVRIYDLEFE

>member
-1 MYINE
+1 M
-6 KGEKIFVDKAKLYIK
+6 FVDKAKLYIK
-21 AGDGGNG
+21 AGNGGNG

-34 EVYVPAGGPAGGDG
+34 EIYVPAGGPAGGDG
-48 GKGGNVIIVADSNL
+48 GKGGNVIIIADSNL
-62 RTLMDYRYKTKYVA
+62 RTLMDYRYKSKYVA
-76 EPGDDGKGSNMFG
+76 EPGEDGKGSNMFG
-89 KNGEDL
+89 KHGEDL
-95 YLSVPVG
+95 YLRVPVG

-108 ESGLVM
+108 ETGLVM
-114 ADLKENGDKFVVAK
+114 ADLKNDGDEFIAAK
-128 GGYGGRGNTHFK
+128 GGYGGKGNTHFK
-140 TSVRQAPSFAKAGKD
+140 TSVRQAPGFAKAGKD

-161 VLELRLIADVGLIG
+161 ILELRLIADVGLIG

-204 PNLGVTKMKNGDS
+204 PNLGVTKLKNGDS

-238 DFLRHIERTKVLV
+238 DFLRHIERTKVIV
-251 HIVDIAGIDGRDPLD
+251 HIVDISGIEGRDPLD
-266 DFKKINIELKK
+266 DFEKINTELKK
-277 YNEKLSVR
+277 YNEKLSSR

-291 NKMDILEDIEIYNS
+291 NKMDILDDIDIYNN
-305 FKSEI
+305 FKSEL
-310 ENSGLKVFSM
+310 ENRGYKVYSM

-327 VDEILYAISQM
+327 VDEILNTISQM
-338 LKEAEEVDIFDEEEI
+338 LKDAEEVDLFDEEDI
-353 YDESKVITQHIEEI
+353 YDETKVISQNIDEI
-367 KVYKEEGIFIVEGSR
+367 KVYKENDIFIVEGNR

-395 ESIRYFQNI
+395 ESIRYFQSI

-418 VQDGDTVRIYELEFE
+418 VQDGDTVRIYDLEFE

>member
-1 MYINE
+1 M
-6 KGEKIFVDKAKLYIK
+6 FVDKAKLYIK
-21 AGDGGNG
+21 AGNGGNG

-34 EVYVPAGGPAGGDG
+34 EIYVPAGGPAGGDG
-48 GKGGNVIIVADSNL
+48 GKGGNVIIIADSNL
-62 RTLMDYRYKTKYVA
+62 RTLMDYRYKSKYVA
-76 EPGDDGKGSNMFG
+76 EPGEDGKGSNMFG
-89 KNGEDL
+89 KHGEDL
-95 YLSVPVG
+95 YLRVPVG

-108 ESGLVM
+108 ETGLVM
-114 ADLKENGDKFVVAK
+114 ADLKNDGDEFIAAK
-128 GGYGGRGNTHFK
+128 GGYGGKGNTHFK
-140 TSVRQAPSFAKAGKD
+140 TSVRQAPGFAKAGKD

-161 VLELRLIADVGLIG
+161 ILELRLIADVGLIG

-204 PNLGVTKMKNGDS
+204 PNLGVTKLKNGDS

-251 HIVDIAGIDGRDPLD
+251 HIVDISGIEGRDPLD
-266 DFKKINIELKK
+266 DFEKINTELKK
-277 YNEKLSVR
+277 YNEKLSSR

-291 NKMDILEDIEIYNS
+291 NKMDILDDIDIYNN
-305 FKSEI
+305 FKSEL
-310 ENSGLKVFSM
+310 ENRGYKVYSM

-327 VDEILYAISQM
+327 VDEILNTISQM
-338 LKEAEEVDIFDEEEI
+338 LKDAEEVDLFDEDDI
-353 YDESKVITQHIEEI
+353 YDETKVISQNIDEI
-367 KVYKEEGIFIVEGSR
+367 KVYKENDIFIVEGNR

-395 ESIRYFQNI
+395 ESIRYFQSI

-418 VQDGDTVRIYELEFE
+418 VQDGDTVRIYDLEFE

>member
-1 MYINE
+1 M
-6 KGEKIFVDKAKLYIK
+6 FVDKAKLYIK
-21 AGDGGNG
+21 AGNGGNG

-34 EVYVPAGGPAGGDG
+34 EIYVPAGGPAGGDG
-48 GKGGNVIIVADSNL
+48 GKGGNVIIIADSNL
-62 RTLMDYRYKTKYVA
+62 RTLMDYRYKSKYVA
-76 EPGDDGKGSNMFG
+76 EPGEDGKGSNMFG
-89 KNGEDL
+89 KHGEDL
-95 YLSVPVG
+95 YLRVPVG

-108 ESGLVM
+108 ETGLVM
-114 ADLKENGDKFVVAK
+114 ADLKNDGDEFIAAK
-128 GGYGGRGNTHFK
+128 GGYGGKGNTHFK
-140 TSVRQAPSFAKAGKD
+140 TSVRQAPGFAKAGKD

-161 VLELRLIADVGLIG
+161 ILELRLIADVGLIG

-204 PNLGVTKMKNGDS
+204 PNLGVTKLKNGDS

-251 HIVDIAGIDGRDPLD
+251 HIVDISGIEGRDPLD
-266 DFKKINIELKK
+266 DFEKINTELKK
-277 YNEKLSVR
+277 YNEKLSSR

-291 NKMDILEDIEIYNS
+291 NKMDILDDIDIYNN
-305 FKSEI
+305 FKSEL
-310 ENSGLKVFSM
+310 ENRGYKVYSM

-327 VDEILYAISQM
+327 VDEILNTISQM
-338 LKEAEEVDIFDEEEI
+338 LKDAEEVDLFNEEDI
-353 YDESKVITQHIEEI
+353 YDETKVISQNIDEI
-367 KVYKEEGIFIVEGSR
+367 KVYKENDIFIVEGNR

-395 ESIRYFQNI
+395 ESIRYFQSI

-418 VQDGDTVRIYELEFE
+418 VQDGDTVRIYDLEFE

>member
-1 MYINE
+1 M
-6 KGEKIFVDKAKLYIK
+6 FVDKAKLYIK
-21 AGDGGNG
+21 AGNGGNG

-34 EVYVPAGGPAGGDG
+34 EIYVPAGGPSGGDG
-48 GKGGNVIIVADSNL
+48 GKGGNVIIIADSNL
-62 RTLMDYRYKTKYVA
+62 RTLMDYRYKSKYVA
-76 EPGDDGKGSNMFG
+76 EPGEDGKGSNMFG
-89 KNGEDL
+89 KHGEDL
-95 YLSVPVG
+95 YLRVPVG

-108 ESGLVM
+108 ETGLVM
-114 ADLKENGDKFVVAK
+114 ADLKNDGDEFIAAK
-128 GGYGGRGNTHFK
+128 GGYGGKGNTHFK
-140 TSVRQAPSFAKAGKD
+140 TSVRQAPGFAKAGKD

-161 VLELRLIADVGLIG
+161 ILELRLIADVGLIG

-204 PNLGVTKMKNGDS
+204 PNLGVTKLKNGDS

-251 HIVDIAGIDGRDPLD
+251 HIVDISGIEGRDPLD
-266 DFKKINIELKK
+266 DFEKINTELKK
-277 YNEKLSVR
+277 YNEKLSSR

-291 NKMDILEDIEIYNS
+291 NKMDILDDIDIYNN
-305 FKSEI
+305 FKTEL
-310 ENSGLKVFSM
+310 ENRGYKVYSM

-327 VDEILYAISQM
+327 VDEILNTISQM
-338 LKEAEEVDIFDEEEI
+338 LKDAEEVDLFDEEDI
-353 YDESKVITQHIEEI
+353 YDETKVISQNIDEI
-367 KVYKEEGIFIVEGSR
+367 KVYKQNDIFIVEGNR

-395 ESIRYFQNI
+395 ESIRYFQSI

-418 VQDGDTVRIYELEFE
+418 VQDGDTVRIYDLEFE

>member
-1 MYINE
+1 M
-6 KGEKIFVDKAKLYIK
+6 FVDKAKLYIK
-21 AGDGGNG
+21 AGNGGNG

-34 EVYVPAGGPAGGDG
+34 EIYVPAGGPAGGDG
-48 GKGGNVIIVADSNL
+48 GKGGNVIIIADSNL
-62 RTLMDYRYKTKYVA
+62 RTLMDYRYKSKYVA
-76 EPGDDGKGSNMFG
+76 EPGEDGKGSNMFG
-89 KNGEDL
+89 KHGEDL
-95 YLSVPVG
+95 YLRVPVG

-108 ESGLVM
+108 ETGLVM
-114 ADLKENGDKFVVAK
+114 ADLKNDGDEFIAAK
-128 GGYGGRGNTHFK
+128 GGYGGKGNTHFK
-140 TSVRQAPSFAKAGKD
+140 TSVRQAPGFAKAGKD

-161 VLELRLIADVGLIG
+161 ILELRLIADVGLIG

-204 PNLGVTKMKNGDS
+204 PNLGVTKLKNGDS

-251 HIVDIAGIDGRDPLD
+251 HIVDISGIEGRDPLD
-266 DFKKINIELKK
+266 DFEKINTELKK
-277 YNEKLSVR
+277 YNEKLSSR

-291 NKMDILEDIEIYNS
+291 NKMDILDDIDIYNN
-305 FKSEI
+305 FKSEL
-310 ENSGLKVFSM
+310 ENRGYKVYSM

-327 VDEILYAISQM
+327 VDEILNTISQM
-338 LKEAEEVDIFDEEEI
+338 LKDAEEVDLFDEEDI
-353 YDESKVITQHIEEI
+353 YDETKVISQNIDEI
-367 KVYKEEGIFIVEGSR
+367 KVYKENDIFIVEGNR

-395 ESIRYFQNI
+395 ESIRYFQSI

-418 VQDGDTVRIYELEFE
+418 VQDGDTVRIYDLEFE

>member
-1 MYINE
+1 M
-6 KGEKIFVDKAKLYIK
+6 FVDKAKLYIK
-21 AGDGGNG
+21 AGNGGNG

-34 EVYVPAGGPAGGDG
+34 EIYVPAGGPSGGDG
-48 GKGGNVIIVADSNL
+48 GKGGNVIIIADSNL
-62 RTLMDYRYKTKYVA
+62 RTLMDYRYKSKYVA
-76 EPGDDGKGSNMFG
+76 EPGEDGKGSNMFG
-89 KNGEDL
+89 KHGEDL
-95 YLSVPVG
+95 YLRVPVG

-108 ESGLVM
+108 ETGLIM
-114 ADLKENGDKFVVAK
+114 ADLKNDGDEFVAAK
-128 GGYGGRGNTHFK
+128 GGYGGKGNTHFK
-140 TSVRQAPSFAKAGKD
+140 TSVRQAPGFAKAGKD

-161 VLELRLIADVGLIG
+161 ILELRLIADVGLIG

-204 PNLGVTKMKNGDS
+204 PNLGVTKLKNGDS

-251 HIVDIAGIDGRDPLD
+251 HIVDISGIEGRDPLD
-266 DFKKINIELKK
+266 DFEKINTELKK
-277 YNEKLSVR
+277 YNEKLSSR

-291 NKMDILEDIEIYNS
+291 NKMDILDDIDIYNN
-305 FKSEI
+305 FKSEL
-310 ENSGLKVFSM
+310 ENRGYKVYSM

-327 VDEILYAISQM
+327 VDEILNTISQM
-338 LKEAEEVDIFDEEEI
+338 LKDAEEVDLFDEEDI
-353 YDESKVITQHIEEI
+353 YDETKVISQNIDEI
-367 KVYKEEGIFIVEGSR
+367 KVYKENDIFIVEGNR

-395 ESIRYFQNI
+395 ESIRYFQSI

-418 VQDGDTVRIYELEFE
+418 VQDGDTVRIYDLEFE